1 MWLLYKLGIIKAK
14 KEIISINNTITEIEN
29 ELEKVRAMLNN

>member
-1 MWLLYKLGIIKAK
+1 MLRLMLRIIKNR
-14 KEIISINNTITEIEN
+14 KEIENINETVNEIEN

>member
-1 MWLLYKLGIIKAK
+1 MLKFLFKIEKAK
-14 KEIISINNTITEIEN
+14 KEINNINNTITEIEN